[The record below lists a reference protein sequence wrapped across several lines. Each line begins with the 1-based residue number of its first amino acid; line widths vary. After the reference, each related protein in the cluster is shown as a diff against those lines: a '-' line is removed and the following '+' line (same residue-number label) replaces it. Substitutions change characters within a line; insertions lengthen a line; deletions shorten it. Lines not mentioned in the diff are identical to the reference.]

1 VGKKV
6 VSTDAAPAAIGPY
19 SQAVSTE
26 RLVFCSGQIPLD
38 PATMELVSG
47 SIAEETKQCVRN
59 LEAVLTEA
67 GSSLDQI
74 VRTTIYVT
82 NMDDF
87 AEVNEAYGSFFPSDP
102 PARATVGVSALPKGA
117 RVEIDCIAARP
128 KSK

>member
-1 VGKKV
+1 MDKTVI
-6 VSTDAAPAAIGPY
+6 STDSAPAAIGPY
-19 SQAVSTE
+19 SQAISMGG
-26 RLVFCSGQIPLD
+26 LVFCSGQVPFD

-67 GSSLDQI
+67 GSGLEHI

-87 AEVNEAYGSFFPSDP
+87 GEVNEAYGSFFPNDP

-117 RVEIDCIAARP
+117 RVEIDCIAAQP
-128 KSK
+128 